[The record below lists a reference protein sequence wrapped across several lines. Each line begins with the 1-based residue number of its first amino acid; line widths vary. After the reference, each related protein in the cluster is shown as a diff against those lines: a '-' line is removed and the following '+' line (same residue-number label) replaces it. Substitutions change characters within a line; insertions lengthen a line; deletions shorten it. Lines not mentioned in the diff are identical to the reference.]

1 MCIRDSHQAELALK
15 RLDERG
21 VVKDSSDWWCFLDW
35 NDSLNKQAGAQGVLI
50 YTLRQA
56 LYLARLMCSET
67 SGAESVKQLEGW
79 IETAVRGALE
89 YLWDK
94 ELQFFISG
102 QDRQVS
108 WASQIW
114 LVLSG
119 VLDQES
125 NRRLLEHLIK
135 EDPPVGMV
143 TPYMY
148 HHFIE
153 ALIQNDMK
161 ETALHYI
168 RFYWGQMADLG
179 ADCFWEL
186 FNPRDWYASPYGS
199 RIINSYCHAWSCTP
213 SYFIRKY
220 FN

>member
-1 MCIRDSHQAELALK
+1 MIAERKLVLFLVA
-15 RLDERG
+15 RNG
-21 VVKDSSDWWCFLDW
+21 IGSSD
-35 NDSLNKQAGAQGVLI
+35 SVSYTHLNKQAGAQGVLI

-114 LVLSG
+114 LVLAG

-125 NRRLLEHLIK
+125 NRRLLEHLVK
-135 EDPPVGMV
+135 EDPPLSLIHIYRFLL
-143 TPYMY
+143 PYP
-148 HHFIE
+148 
-153 ALIQNDMK
+153 LQ
-161 ETALHYI
+161 
-168 RFYWGQMADLG
+168 
-179 ADCFWEL
+179 
-186 FNPRDWYASPYGS
+186 
-199 RIINSYCHAWSCTP
+199 
-213 SYFIRKY
+213 
-220 FN
+220 